1 MDIGDTFLDE
11 KTCPQI
17 AKTCK
22 VGTLQKLQKLAR
34 KDVSLPCKGRKK
46 EGKCIEKRIKV
57 WYKLGMKN
65 IKDYNLEELKD
76 ELIALGEKK
85 YRAEQI
91 FKWLYVD
98 KVKEFDEMTNLPLE
112 LREKLKKEYTMCNY
126 NILRK
131 QESSDGTK
139 KYLFD
144 VLDGNAIETVLMQ
157 YHHGKTI
164 CVSSQIGCKMGCKFC
179 ASTGIQ
185 FVRSLSAG
193 EIVEQI
199 LAVEQDIGDKISN
212 VVFMGIGE
220 PFDNYDN
227 VMHAIKIINNQ
238 KGLNIGARHISIST
252 SGLVP
257 MIYKFADEELQ
268 CTLSISLH
276 ATNDEKRSSMM
287 PVNYMYNIEEL
298 MKACRYYIEKTNK
311 RISFEYALAKDN
323 NDNLDDAKELVKL
336 LKGMLCHVNLIPI
349 NKIEN
354 GKYTKSTNENIIK
367 FRDYLNEKG
376 IVATIRRELGSD
388 IDAACG
394 QLRRKNLK

>member
-1 MDIGDTFLDE
+1 
-11 KTCPQI
+11 
-17 AKTCK
+17 
-22 VGTLQKLQKLAR
+22 
-34 KDVSLPCKGRKK
+34 
-46 EGKCIEKRIKV
+46 
-57 WYKLGMKN
+57 MKN
-65 IKDYNLEELKD
+65 IKDYNLNELQEEL
-76 ELIALGEKK
+76 ISLGEKK
-85 YRAEQI
+85 FRAEQI
-91 FKWLYVD
+91 FKWLYIE
-98 KVKEFDEMTNLPLE
+98 KVKSFDEMTNLSLPL
-112 LREKLKKEYTMCNY
+112 RQKLKENYSICNY
-126 NILRK
+126 NIIKK

-179 ASTGIQ
+179 ASTGIK
-185 FVRSLSAG
+185 FIRSLTAG

-199 LAVEQDIGDKISN
+199 IAVEQDINDKISN

-220 PFDNYDN
+220 PLDNYDN
-227 VMHAIKIINNQ
+227 VIKAIKILNNQ
-238 KGLNIGARHISIST
+238 KGLNIGARHISVST
-252 SGLVP
+252 SGIVP
-257 MIYKFADEELQ
+257 RIYDLANENIQ

-276 ATNDEKRSSMM
+276 ATTDEKRSSMM
-287 PVNYMYNIEEL
+287 PINNRYNIKEL
-298 MKACRYYIEKTNK
+298 IKACKDYIKITNK

-323 NDNLDDAKELVKL
+323 NDNLDDAKRLVKL

-354 GKYTKSTNENIIK
+354 GKFSKSTNENILK
-367 FRDYLNEKG
+367 FRDFLNENG

-394 QLRRKNLK
+394 QLRRKNLKE

>member
-1 MDIGDTFLDE
+1 MSPNCKNLQGRDTP
-11 KTCPQI
+11 KI

-22 VGTLQKLQKLAR
+22 KRRVPTLQEA
-34 KDVSLPCKGRKK
+34 KK

-98 KVKEFDEMTNLPLE
+98 KVKEFNEMTNLPLE

>member
-1 MDIGDTFLDE
+1 
-11 KTCPQI
+11 
-17 AKTCK
+17 
-22 VGTLQKLQKLAR
+22 
-34 KDVSLPCKGRKK
+34 
-46 EGKCIEKRIKV
+46 
-57 WYKLGMKN
+57 MKN
-65 IKDYNLEELKD
+65 IKEYNLDELKN
-76 ELIALGEKK
+76 EIEQLGEKK

-91 FKWLYVD
+91 FKWIYVD
-98 KVKEFDEMTNLPLE
+98 KVKEFDEMTNLSLD
-112 LREKLKKEYTMCNY
+112 LREKLKQNYTICNFK
-126 NILRK
+126 ILKK
-131 QESSDGTK
+131 QESVDGTK

-179 ASTGIQ
+179 ASTGIK
-185 FVRSLSAG
+185 FIRNLTSG
-193 EIVEQI
+193 EIVEQV

-227 VMHAIKIINNQ
+227 VMKAIKILNNQ

-252 SGLVP
+252 SGIVP
-257 MIYKFADEELQ
+257 MIYKFADEEGQ

-276 ATNDEKRSSMM
+276 ATNDEKRSKMM
-287 PVNYMYNIEEL
+287 PINNRYNIKEL
-298 MKACRYYIEKTNK
+298 MEACKYYINKTNK

-323 NDNLDDAKELVKL
+323 NDNLEDAKELVKL

-354 GKYTKSTNENIIK
+354 GSFTKSSNENIIK
-367 FRDYLNEKG
+367 FRDYLNENG

-394 QLRRKNLK
+394 QLRRKNLKE